1 MPSAR
6 PGQSPDVYMNGEKM
20 SEQMNIH
27 KDWESREAELRQ
39 LHCQRHL
46 HEKLSQVRPFDQ
58 CLGSKYLFRT
68 EGDVGGKSSWDAV
81 KPIKVSLLDLA
92 FEQ

>member
-1 MPSAR
+1 MSER
-6 PGQSPDVYMNGEKM
+6 M
-20 SEQMNIH
+20 SEQTNIH

-68 EGDVGGKSSWDAV
+68 EGDVGGEK
-81 KPIKVSLLDLA
+81 LLGCSQTDQSFTLGLGI
-92 FEQ
+92 